1 MLTKSAN
8 DPSPQLH
15 RSDTERRQTECP
27 VKRIAPCS
35 PRPRYPSRHRLGE
48 GGSEARSTGSDRIG
62 MVRRWPG
69 ARPTLTD
76 KIACN
81 RRYPI
86 YSVGN
91 KALGRSALIEYDPVT
106 LPTETNSAPPHG
118 LSEEIQTSSPDS
130 PSGNP
135 VQDCQGI
142 SPPSK
147 FDSWRNHLLR
157 NYPGDSRR
165 RRLTNT
171 GSNRDCGRRPFS
183 QR

>member
-1 MLTKSAN
+1 MSFPVLRSIVVAIGTGGQRLLTKSAN

-48 GGSEARSTGSDRIG
+48 GGSEPSSTGFRPNRYG
-62 MVRRWPG
+62 PAVARRRTS

-91 KALGRSALIEYDPVT
+91 KALGPSALMEYDPVT
-106 LPTETNSAPPHG
+106 LPTETNSAPPMASAKKSKHP
-118 LSEEIQTSSPDS
+118 LRTVPTSF
-130 PSGNP
+130 
-135 VQDCQGI
+135 
-142 SPPSK
+142 PSK
-147 FDSWRNHLLR
+147 TAKVFPLLL
-157 NYPGDSRR
+157 S
-165 RRLTNT
+165 LTLGAT
-171 GSNRDCGRRPFS
+171 FYC
-183 QR
+183 